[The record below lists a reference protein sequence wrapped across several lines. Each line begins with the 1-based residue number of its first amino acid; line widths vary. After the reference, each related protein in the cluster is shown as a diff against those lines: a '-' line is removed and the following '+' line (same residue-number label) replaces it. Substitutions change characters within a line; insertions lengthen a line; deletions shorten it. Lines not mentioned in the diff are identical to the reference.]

1 MFLLFVVYV
10 IGNMS
15 NILSKLLGSGDKL
28 KIIRL
33 FLLNGEEIIS
43 PKKISLRSKTPAN
56 SVRKVT
62 NLLSSIG
69 FIKKAKRKEEILN
82 NGKVKKRIVAG
93 WMLDTSF
100 PLLIPLKEL
109 VLDTTPLSRVDFIKK
124 LKNAGA
130 MKLVVLSGIFIKE
143 ENSRIDVLVVGNKIK
158 KRVLE
163 KILKGVEAEVGK
175 ELSYAVFDTEDFVYR
190 LNMCDK
196 FIRDILD
203 YPHQKIL
210 NTINV

>member
-1 MFLLFVVYV
+1 MLFVVYV

>member
-1 MFLLFVVYV
+1 
-10 IGNMS
+10 MS